1 MLLEKNTMLFIS
13 NPPNNCMDSTTIA
26 DALAWYMA
34 KTPDPYGRRR
44 KKAGRL
50 FTADSLGE
58 ITGINP
64 VTIATFLNKKKR
76 PHERT
81 VEVIRSYLEQEGA
94 LREYMAEVM
103 NPVRPPPVT
112 SYRTGDVSGNR
123 DQEYIQALSLRAVIR
138 LAICAVYQSDDDSAR
153 RPGSRT
159 FEAALCAEFS

>member
-1 MLLEKNTMLFIS
+1 
-13 NPPNNCMDSTTIA
+13 MDSTTIA

-103 NPVRPPPVT
+103 NPVRPPQSLPTEPEMLAEIGIKST
-112 SYRTGDVSGNR
+112 SKHY
-123 DQEYIQALSLRAVIR
+123 
-138 LAICAVYQSDDDSAR
+138 
-153 RPGSRT
+153 
-159 FEAALCAEFS
+159 LCAQLSDWQFALFIKAMMTLPEDQARELLKLLCAQSFPDL